1 MVKKKLLNR
10 MVIFSKLL
18 TGTCQDFRTQADPT
32 IARETVCEIIHILI
46 KIDLSRRFKAK

>member
-1 MVKKKLLNR
+1 

-18 TGTCQDFRTQADPT
+18 IGTCQDFRTQADPT
-32 IARETVCEIIHILI
+32 IARETECEIIHILI